1 MNECVSDTHRQSG
14 CIEKMYWSTEIG
26 ESAIVRFKLPYRN
39 GKREGL
45 YQYFNESGNLDI
57 EVLYKNDKKWFR
69 NNYIVQI
76 DEKALVLRHH
86 IKMVK
91 NMV

>member
-1 MNECVSDTHRQSG
+1 MNVSVIRIDKEAALRKCIGRQ
-14 CIEKMYWSTEIG
+14 EIG
-26 ESAIVRFKLPYRN
+26 ESAIVRFKLPYHN

-69 NNYIVQI
+69 NNHIVQI

-86 IKMVK
+86 IKMAK